1 MNRINKKIDLL
12 ILTLLVFIFLIVGI
26 VILSIRTENK
36 LNVFIMLAIIFFII
50 MLTYLSNSI
59 VGLITSSIII
69 FMYTSYILYN
79 NITHNMDVEF
89 ISYMWII
96 AIPISSIIMGNLNK
110 NINELQDT
118 NTKLSKQYK
127 ELVTIDSET
136 GLRNLKIFYNDVNM
150 EISKSIRHNTN
161 FSLMIVKL
169 PYYGNLQT
177 IFGEN
182 KTNKIVKYISSNIIE
197 CTRNEDIIYSL
208 QKDMIGILMPNTS
221 FEGSKVVKDRIKK
234 RIKDLNLD
242 LNNRGKYVNIDIKIA
257 FLEYKDI
264 FGDSINFKN
273 VVEEELQYDV

>member
-208 QKDMIGILMPNTS
+208 QKDMVGILMPNTS
-221 FEGSKVVKDRIKK
+221 FEGSKIVKDRIKK
-234 RIKDLNLD
+234 KIKDLNLD
-242 LNNRGKYVNIDIKIA
+242 LNNRGKYVNIDVKIA

>member
-12 ILTLLVFIFLIVGI
+12 ILSLLVFIFLIVGI

-36 LNVFIMLAIIFFII
+36 LNVFIMFAVVFFII
-50 MLTYLSNSI
+50 MLTYLSNSV
-59 VGLITSSIII
+59 VGLITSSITI

-79 NITHNMDVEF
+79 NITHNIDVEF

-96 AIPISSIIMGNLNK
+96 AIPISSIIVGNLNK
-110 NINELQDT
+110 NINELQYT
-118 NTKLSKQYK
+118 NTKLTEQYK

-182 KTNKIVKYISSNIIE
+182 KTNKIVKHISISIIE

-221 FEGSKVVKDRIKK
+221 LEGSKVVKDRINKK
-234 RIKDLNLD
+234 IRTLNLD
-242 LNNRGKYVNIDIKIA
+242 LNNKGKYVNIDVKIA
-257 FLEYKDI
+257 FLEYNDS

-273 VVEEELQYDV
+273 IVEEELQYDV

>member
-1 MNRINKKIDLL
+1 
-12 ILTLLVFIFLIVGI
+12 
-26 VILSIRTENK
+26 
-36 LNVFIMLAIIFFII
+36 

-79 NITHNMDVEF
+79 NITYNMDVEF

-110 NINELQDT
+110 SINELQNT
-118 NTKLSKQYK
+118 NKKLSEQYK

-150 EISKSIRHNTN
+150 EISKSIRHNTD

-177 IFGEN
+177 IFGES
-182 KTNKIVKYISSNIIE
+182 KTNKIVKYIGSNIIE

-208 QKDMIGILMPNTS
+208 QKDMLGILMPNTS
-221 FEGSKVVKDRIKK
+221 LEGSKVVKDRIKK
-234 RIKDLNLD
+234 RIKELNLD
-242 LNNRGKYVNIDIKIA
+242 LNNRGKYVNIDVKIA
-257 FLEYKDI
+257 FLQYRDS

-273 VVEEELQYDV
+273 IVEEELQYDV

>member
-89 ISYMWII
+89 ISYMWIV

-242 LNNRGKYVNIDIKIA
+242 LNNRGKYVNIDVKIA

>member
-12 ILTLLVFIFLIVGI
+12 ILSLLVFMFLIVGI

-36 LNVFIMLAIIFFII
+36 LNVFIMLAVIFFII
-50 MLTYLSNSI
+50 MLTYLSNSV
-59 VGLITSSIII
+59 VGLITSSITI
-69 FMYTSYILYN
+69 FIYTSYILYN
-79 NITHNMDVEF
+79 NITHNIDVEF

-96 AIPISSIIMGNLNK
+96 AIPISSIIMGTLNK

-118 NTKLSKQYK
+118 NIKLSEQYK
-127 ELVTIDSET
+127 ELVTIDRET

-150 EISKSIRHNTN
+150 EISKSTRHNTN

-182 KTNKIVKYISSNIIE
+182 KTNKIVKHISSSIID

-221 FEGSKVVKDRIKK
+221 LEGSKVVKDRINK
-234 RIKDLNLD
+234 RIRELNLD
-242 LNNRGKYVNIDIKIA
+242 LNNKGKYVNIDIKIA
-257 FLEYKDI
+257 FLEYKDS

-273 VVEEELQYDV
+273 IVEEELQYDV

>member
-89 ISYMWII
+89 ISYMWIV

-127 ELVTIDSET
+127 ELVTIDGET

-242 LNNRGKYVNIDIKIA
+242 LNNRGKYVNIDVKIA

>member
-169 PYYGNLQT
+169 LYYGNLQT

-208 QKDMIGILMPNTS
+208 QKDMIGILMSNTS

-242 LNNRGKYVNIDIKIA
+242 LNNRGKYVNIDVKIA

>member
-1 MNRINKKIDLL
+1 MNGTNKKIDLL
-12 ILTLLVFIFLIVGI
+12 MLSLFVFIFLIVGI

-36 LNVFIMLAIIFFII
+36 LNVFIMLSVIFFII
-50 MLTYLSNSI
+50 MLTYLSNSV

-69 FMYTSYILYN
+69 FIYTSYILYN
-79 NITHNMDVEF
+79 NITHNIEVEF
-89 ISYMWII
+89 MSYIWII
-96 AIPISSIIMGNLNK
+96 AIPISSIIMGNINK
-110 NINELQDT
+110 NINKLQLT
-118 NTKLSKQYK
+118 NIKLTEQYK

-150 EISKSIRHNTN
+150 EISKSVRHTTT

-182 KTNKIVKYISSNIIE
+182 KTNEIVKYISSNIVE

-208 QKDMIGILMPNTS
+208 QKDMIGILMPNTALD
-221 FEGSKVVKDRIKK
+221 GSKVVRDRIKK
-234 RIKDLNLD
+234 RIKELNLD
-242 LNNRGKYVNIDIKIA
+242 LNNKGKYVNIDVKIA
-257 FLEYKDI
+257 ILEYRET

-273 VVEEELQYDV
+273 MVEEELQYDV

>member
-1 MNRINKKIDLL
+1 M
-12 ILTLLVFIFLIVGI
+12 FLIVGI

-36 LNVFIMLAIIFFII
+36 LNVFIMLAVIFFII
-50 MLTYLSNSI
+50 MLTYLSNSV

-79 NITHNMDVEF
+79 SITHNIDIEF
-89 ISYMWII
+89 LSYMWII

-110 NINELQDT
+110 NINELQHI
-118 NTKLSKQYK
+118 NTKLSEQYK

-182 KTNKIVKYISSNIIE
+182 KTNKIVKHISSSIIE

-208 QKDMIGILMPNTS
+208 QKDMIGILMPSTS
-221 FEGSKVVKDRIKK
+221 LEGSKVVKDRINKK
-234 RIKDLNLD
+234 IRELNLD
-242 LNNRGKYVNIDIKIA
+242 LSNKGQYVNIDVKIA
-257 FLEYKDI
+257 FLEYKDS

-273 VVEEELQYDV
+273 IVEEELQYDV

>member
-1 MNRINKKIDLL
+1 MNSINKKIDLL
-12 ILTLLVFIFLIVGI
+12 ILALLVFIFLIVGI

-50 MLTYLSNSI
+50 MLTYLSNS
-59 VGLITSSIII
+59 VEGLITSSIII

-96 AIPISSIIMGNLNK
+96 ATPVSSIIMGNLNK
-110 NINELQDT
+110 SINELQNT
-118 NTKLSKQYK
+118 NKKLSEQYK

-150 EISKSIRHNTN
+150 EISKSIRHNTD

-182 KTNKIVKYISSNIIE
+182 KTNKIVKYIGSNIIE

-221 FEGSKVVKDRIKK
+221 LEGSKVVKDRIKK
-234 RIKDLNLD
+234 RIKELNLD
-242 LNNRGKYVNIDIKIA
+242 LNNRGKYVNIDVKIA
-257 FLEYKDI
+257 FLQYKSS

-273 VVEEELQYDV
+273 IVEEELQYDV

>member
-26 VILSIRTENK
+26 VILSIRAENK

>member
-242 LNNRGKYVNIDIKIA
+242 LNNRGKYVNIDVKIA

>member
-89 ISYMWII
+89 ISYMWIV